1 MDLRGI
7 FDKCTKL
14 YEISK
19 NDSNLLQS
27 YLIRFINSQKS
38 RIENKE
44 IAEGTLRNYIKAIKL
59 FFSMND
65 IIINWKKLSKGIPQV
80 YTKQDRIPTLDEIKK
95 LLDHPDRRIKPI
107 VLTMLGAEIRV
118 GSWEHLKWKHV
129 IPIKR
134 NNVIVAAKII
144 IKNTKINTEYFSFI
158 SPEAYRALKDWME
171 FRKLHGE
178 AITEES
184 WLVRNNW
191 EKLDRAH
198 SHRIGM
204 AKVPKFFSATAIRNI
219 VNDAW

>member
-1 MDLRGI
+1 M
-7 FDKCTKL
+7 
-14 YEISK
+14 
-19 NDSNLLQS
+19 
-27 YLIRFINSQKS
+27 
-38 RIENKE
+38 
-44 IAEGTLRNYIKAIKL
+44 
-59 FFSMND
+59 
-65 IIINWKKLSKGIPQV
+65 
-80 YTKQDRIPTLDEIKK
+80 
-95 LLDHPDRRIKPI
+95 
-107 VLTMLGAEIRV
+107 
-118 GSWEHLKWKHV
+118 KWKYV

-144 IKNTKINTEYFSFI
+144 IKNTKINREYFSFI

-178 AITEES
+178 AITGES